1 MSSVDLLSTL
11 SDVQMTF
18 MNEIDGKACR
28 VQMTNVYTSKENKNE
43 GIPNNDR
50 NRLPLSRS
58 KILMKFNEIFETK
71 EQEERKKIKNLP
83 E

>member
-58 KILMKFNEIFETK
+58 KILMKFFETK
-71 EQEERKKIKNLP
+71 EQEERKKKKNLP